1 MTPVTKVDI
10 TRRAMYQLLDRIKR
24 AAKHRI
30 LTKDFE
36 DSLEEFLTAMAARY
50 ASKPSACTIE
60 ESSTLTALS
69 EALAERD
76 EIQGRMMAVDT
87 AFADLS
93 KEYGLLSKANRA
105 AGDELRE
112 ARQIIAEQKELIVQ
126 QRQAYAKLH
135 RETRTEISISRPQ
148 QLADVMS
155 DRIFLRGDV

>member
-36 DSLEEFLTAMAARY
+36 DSLEEFLTALAARY
-50 ASKPSACTIE
+50 TFKPAGCTGE

-76 EIQGRMMAVDT
+76 EFQARMMAVDT
-87 AFADLS
+87 AFSDLS
-93 KEYGLLSKANRA
+93 KEYGLLSQANRA

-112 ARQIIAEQKELIVQ
+112 ARQIIAEQRELIIQ
-126 QRQAYAKLH
+126 QRQAYAALH
-135 RETRTEISISRPQ
+135 KVKYAPLTQRDTQ
-148 QLADVMS
+148 AANVLFGAV
-155 DRIFLRGDV
+155 

>member
-36 DSLEEFLTAMAARY
+36 DSLEGFLTALAARY
-50 ASKPSACTIE
+50 AFKPSA
-60 ESSTLTALS
+60 STDSDELMPSALS
-69 EALAERD
+69 QALAERD
-76 EIQGRMMAVDT
+76 EYQARMMAVDT
-87 AFADLS
+87 AYADLS
-93 KEYGLLSKANRA
+93 KQHDLLIQANRA

-112 ARQIIAEQKELIVQ
+112 ALQIIAEQKELIIQ

-135 RETRTEISISRPQ
+135 RERPMMQ
-148 QLADVMS
+148 TTDYVNQAMDELKIM
-155 DRIFLRGDV
+155 RGVV

>member
-36 DSLEEFLTAMAARY
+36 DSLEEFLTALAARY
-50 ASKPSACTIE
+50 ASKPSACTSE

-69 EALAERD
+69 EALSERD
-76 EIQGRMMAVDT
+76 EIQGRMMAIDT
-87 AFADLS
+87 AYSDLARDHD
-93 KEYGLLSKANRA
+93 LLYKANLA
-105 AGDELRE
+105 AGDALRE

-135 RETRTEISISRPQ
+135 KVRYAPLTQRDTQ
-148 QLADVMS
+148 AANVLFGAV
-155 DRIFLRGDV
+155 

>member
-36 DSLEEFLTAMAARY
+36 YSLEEFLTALAARY
-50 ASKPSACTIE
+50 ASKPSACTGE
-60 ESSTLTALS
+60 ESSMLTALS

-76 EIQGRMMAVDT
+76 EYQARMMAVDT
-87 AFADLS
+87 AYADLS
-93 KEYGLLSKANRA
+93 KQHDLLLQANRA

-112 ARQIIAEQKELIVQ
+112 ARQIIAEQKELIIQ

-135 RETRTEISISRPQ
+135 KVKYAPLTQRDTQ
-148 QLADVMS
+148 AANVLFGAV
-155 DRIFLRGDV
+155 